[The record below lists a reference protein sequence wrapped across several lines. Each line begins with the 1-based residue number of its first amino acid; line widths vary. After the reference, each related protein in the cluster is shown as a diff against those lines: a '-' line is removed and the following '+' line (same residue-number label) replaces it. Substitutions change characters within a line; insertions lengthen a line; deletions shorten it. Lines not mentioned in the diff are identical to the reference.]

1 MPINKLLMQEE
12 SNFLIELYKNKKNLD
27 LYLTSGSYYCYD
39 TNIER
44 NFINDN
50 NIKIIKS
57 ALEKNNINN
66 FNHIYLDS
74 NYISSK
80 DASLFK
86 HPIIKIWNGKYYNE
100 YKNFTCYNYIDDLK
114 YYIEGIENYYLLNDN
129 NIVPEL
135 LNYDLKIIETNITK
149 LTEGLKILL
158 LRKELLNFKTLPW
171 EEYKKT
177 IRNNNCYANNT
188 LTIDV
193 HSLDIIPCNGINKVQ
208 YTLGHIYNDG
218 TICANHVS
226 IATQVIGCNKCLG
239 SSFCSLCQSSLSCSL
254 LCYYKG
260 LKENKD
266 PFTTSEDHCNYN
278 IEKAKY
284 LAYIY
289 SNIGIRKKS
298 IDMNDDEFISFIDKN
313 L

>member
-86 HPIIKIWNGKYYNE
+86 HPIIKI
-100 YKNFTCYNYIDDLK
+100 
-114 YYIEGIENYYLLNDN
+114 
-129 NIVPEL
+129 
-135 LNYDLKIIETNITK
+135 
-149 LTEGLKILL
+149 
-158 LRKELLNFKTLPW
+158 
-171 EEYKKT
+171 
-177 IRNNNCYANNT
+177 
-188 LTIDV
+188 
-193 HSLDIIPCNGINKVQ
+193 
-208 YTLGHIYNDG
+208 
-218 TICANHVS
+218 
-226 IATQVIGCNKCLG
+226 
-239 SSFCSLCQSSLSCSL
+239 
-254 LCYYKG
+254 
-260 LKENKD
+260 
-266 PFTTSEDHCNYN
+266 
-278 IEKAKY
+278 
-284 LAYIY
+284 
-289 SNIGIRKKS
+289 
-298 IDMNDDEFISFIDKN
+298 
-313 L
+313 